1 MLKIEFSGE
10 TADALNAAVKD
21 YVSKLK
27 GTRGGKGDKDDGEAA
42 AVTAPAPMMP
52 PTAPNFAPQPGGPQF
67 APPAPAAAPG
77 GAFPAAGAPSVDPA
91 AANLVQRITTRLD
104 AALASG
110 QPQEQALGWLRSQ
123 IGPTAAAY
131 TMDQCKAA
139 MASLPVPTLTNMAA
153 LMNA

>member
-1 MLKIEFSGE
+1 MKLCFDSIEEVQAF
-10 TADALNAAVKD
+10 VKQ
-21 YVSKLK
+21 LK
-27 GTRGGKGDKDDGEAA
+27 GSRGGKGAKDDTEEGIPA
-42 AVTAPAPMMP
+42 TGQAPAPMMP
-52 PTAPNFAPQPGGPQF
+52 PQPNFAPQPGGPQF
-67 APPAPAAAPG
+67 APPAPAAAPA
-77 GAFPAAGAPSVDPA
+77 GAFPAAGAPAVDPA
-91 AANLVQRITTRLD
+91 VANLVQRINVRLD

-110 QPQEQALGWLRSQ
+110 QPAEQALGWLRSQ